1 MVTNSK
7 VSRDT
12 VTGSFARSIVR
23 APRIPDGVL
32 TPVTLGIHSTTE
44 QFTVSGFLYAI
55 GGDIYYHAASTG
67 HLLSAV
73 HATGVGAWM
82 GCLVM
87 IDREGTI
94 TTKGNPDTGDQDHS
108 TEAAAFTSLIPQAL
122 AGLSPLHKIPIGT
135 ITLLTGSLDWDGNTD
150 AFDEADLAACNLLGY
165 KGDRRWFT
173 FNPGSNFQIESV
185 RSMCRGLSGIAHL
198 RVANPMGD
206 YTGLL
211 THPRIEVDDRAVAK
225 TTATKLRWGNF
236 DYVIDGVTYHK
247 AAGYAQAFTAAH
259 LVSLDCWGSILL
271 RINAA
276 GTLSTL
282 VTGATQTTAM
292 AYANSAAALAALP
305 AVGAGYCA
313 VAHIVIEADGSTWT
327 ANTDDLVAGSDL
339 EAVDIRPIEPNRL
352 LSAPALAV
360 HAGDKTTLEVG
371 TFTYVIDGVT
381 YSKTGAGDI
390 AFTSAKVVT
399 IAKWMGFTVQIDTA
413 GTVTTL
419 CPIVSGRSLT
429 AETGYDTQAAAFA
442 ALPPATPGK
451 LAIGHI
457 LLLADTGTWTAGTD
471 DMVEGALGDLTTV
484 IMTDAAI
491 PTHVPFACTKALFAA
506 ETRTAA
512 TLATELAARRGQGE
526 MVVLIGG
533 TTGVVTLPELDVT
546 YRAYP
551 LAGEV

>member
-122 AGLSPLHKIPIGT
+122 AGLSPLHNIPIGT
-135 ITLLTGSLDWDGNTD
+135 ITLKTTSGDWDGNTD
-150 AFDEADLAACNLLGY
+150 AFDEVDLAAANLLGY

-173 FNPGSNFQIESV
+173 FNPGHNYQVESV
-185 RSMCRGLSGIAHL
+185 RSMCKSLAGIAHVQ
-198 RVANPMGD
+198 VANPMGD
-206 YTGLL
+206 YSGLL
-211 THPRIEVDDRAVAK
+211 NHPRIEVDDRAVAK
-225 TTATKLRWGNF
+225 TTCTKLRWGAF

-259 LVSLDCWGSILL
+259 LVSINCWGSILL
-271 RINAA
+271 QIDAA
-276 GTLSTL
+276 GTFTTI
-282 VTGATQTTAM
+282 VTGATQTTTM
-292 AYANSAAALAALP
+292 AYANQAAALAAVP
-305 AVGAGYCA
+305 APTAGSIP
-313 VAHIVIEADGSTWT
+313 VATIIIEADASTWT
-327 ANTDDLVAGSDL
+327 ANTDDLVAASDL
-339 EAVDIRPIEPNRL
+339 ENLDVLPAEPNFL
-352 LSAPALAV
+352 LTAPTMGYDVAEPEDF
-360 HAGDKTTLEVG
+360 HVG
-371 TFTYVIDGVT
+371 GFDYVIDGQKYT
-381 YSKTGAGDI
+381 KAAATGID
-390 AFTSAKVVT
+390 FTSAKVVS
-399 IAKWMGFTVQIDTA
+399 IAKWMNFLVEIDTA
-413 GTVTTL
+413 GTVYTR
-419 CPIVSGRSLT
+419 CPVVSGRSQT
-429 AETGYDTQAAAFA
+429 AETGYDTEALAFA
-442 ALPPATPGK
+442 ALPACTPGR

-457 LLLADTGTWTAGTD
+457 LLLADTGTWTANTDSMTD
-471 DMVEGALGDLTTV
+471 DLTSCTFV
-484 IMTDAAI
+484 PYTI
-491 PTHVPFACTKALFAA
+491 PSRIPFSVAYGLFAS
-506 ETRTAA
+506 EVRTAA
-512 TLATELAARRGQGE
+512 TLSSDGRKSQRGQGE
-526 MVVLIGG
+526 MVVLLKGS
-533 TTGVVTLPELDVT
+533 TGVVVRPELDIT
-546 YRAYP
+546 YRPYP
-551 LAGEV
+551 LANEG